1 MATRVK
7 IYVDFW
13 NLQITWNEF
22 HARRGARKP
31 VRIPWED
38 RFPQVLVQQVAPDAV
53 YAGTHVFASYH
64 PSHGS
69 DHRLRRFLHVMD
81 GFTGYDVLVKER
93 APRSPSKCPNP
104 RCRKPISVCPH
115 CQERIERT
123 VEKGIDTALV
133 TDLIR
138 FGLDGHYDC
147 AVLVAADA
155 DHVPAVRFLGQ
166 RMKRITH
173 AWFRGQASEL
183 RNACWNH
190 IHFEDFMG
198 DLLPRTAGRATAA

>member
-22 HARRGARKP
+22 HARRGAREP

-53 YAGTHVFASYH
+53 YAGTHVYASYH

-93 APRSPSKCPNP
+93 SPRSPSKCPNP
-104 RCRKPISVCPH
+104 RCLKPIAVCPH

-155 DHVPAVRFLGQ
+155 DHVPAVRFSWGS
-166 RMKRITH
+166 
-173 AWFRGQASEL
+173 G
-183 RNACWNH
+183 
-190 IHFEDFMG
+190 
-198 DLLPRTAGRATAA
+198 